1 MSSSPLTSLSRTP
14 AHEASLVGTILTPYF
29 LSKPSTEA
37 ITTLAQSVSGMKPI
51 LTSSFSG
58 LSEPWAHACRVGVVL
73 AAAPKAAA
81 DAACSRRRRE
91 SPGASRLRDMKTEAR
106 CIGVDSWWI
115 CAPGKQQGARSRAR
129 CAARPPDAF
138 VPNRRRFSTTSL
150 ARFAVEPQVR
160 FCKRCANPDRST
172 SR

>member
-1 MSSSPLTSLSRTP
+1 
-14 AHEASLVGTILTPYF
+14 
-29 LSKPSTEA
+29 
-37 ITTLAQSVSGMKPI
+37 
-51 LTSSFSG
+51 
-58 LSEPWAHACRVGVVL
+58 VVL

-81 DAACSRRRRE
+81 DAACSKRRRE
-91 SPGASRLRDMKTEAR
+91 RPGASPLRDMETEAR

-129 CAARPPDAF
+129 CAARPSDAF

-160 FCKRCANPDRST
+160 FRKRCASLDDRASP
-172 SR
+172 